1 VAAAENTD
9 IRPGAPS
16 FSVAPGCSSSDR
28 NSRRDGFTIV
38 EMLTTTAVL
47 IIILGL
53 MVSLARHV
61 RLTSAD
67 QLTKD
72 ILHHLDEAM
81 SAYINRNGAMPPVPD
96 FISSSDPHPTEA
108 SLARAAE
115 RNDEAFVY
123 ALKSR
128 GLFAGRFDDLSIANF
143 DEVSIRD
150 AWGSPIVFMSKMH
163 PDIGM
168 NPRGW
173 FFFSAGPDRK
183 YLTRDDNIYSYDQ
196 PLGGS

>member
-1 VAAAENTD
+1 V
-9 IRPGAPS
+9 
-16 FSVAPGCSSSDR
+16 
-28 NSRRDGFTIV
+28 RRSGFTIV

-47 IIILGL
+47 IIVLGL

-61 RLTSAD
+61 RQDSAD

-72 ILHHLDEAM
+72 ILRRLDEAM
-81 SAYINRNGAMPPVPD
+81 SAYVNREGALPPVAD
-96 FISSSDPHPTEA
+96 FITSETLPSEST
-108 SLARAAE
+108 LARSAE
-115 RNDEAFVY
+115 RNDENFVY

-128 GLFAGRFDDLSIANF
+128 GLISGRFDDLSLAYF

-163 PDIGM
+163 PAVGM

-196 PLGGS
+196 PVGGP